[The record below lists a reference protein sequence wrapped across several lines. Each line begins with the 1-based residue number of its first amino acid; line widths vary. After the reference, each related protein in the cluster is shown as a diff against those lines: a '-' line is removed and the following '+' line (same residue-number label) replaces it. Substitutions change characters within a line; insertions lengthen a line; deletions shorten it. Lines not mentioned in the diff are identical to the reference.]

1 MDDDTTSLP
10 SPGTRWTRHGIDPTE
25 PLRKQGLW
33 SSFQVINHR
42 ILIRT
47 VAGGASYV
55 ARAVDRANFPG
66 TLGTIAGN
74 DSVLLICNDPS
85 TAQQLIEPLSDLLGP
100 KISVNTPETTGI

>member
-10 SPGTRWTRHGIDPTE
+10 NPGTRWTRHGIDPTE
-25 PLRKQGLW
+25 PLREQGLW

-47 VAGGASYV
+47 VAGGANYV

-74 DSVLLICNDPS
+74 DSVLLICTDHS
-85 TAQQLIEPLSDLLGP
+85 TAKQLISPLGDLLGP
-100 KISVNTPETTGI
+100 QINMSTL